1 MEYSLIP
8 NDIDILIEALD
19 SWISNEN
26 MLFALTSSF
35 IALMARNKEEFDNQI
50 KQLKEKENTENM
62 KDRIAEKKEIA
73 TLLKAKLILM
83 NQQTINK
90 DEHINSFGKTLK
102 QKEI

>member
-26 MLFALTSSF
+26 MSFALTSLF
-35 IALMARNKEEFDNQI
+35 IALIARNKEEFDNQI

-83 NQQTINK
+83 KQQTINK